1 MKELK
6 HIQLFEEHRKWVPS
20 GHKKKPIYIDSFN
33 VNPDIIIKVSK
44 TDHAHNRKER
54 HGADMIIT
62 DEEILGTVEA
72 AADDIIQAL
81 LVDEIDILQR
91 IDNRP
96 LMNVKAGEPTR
107 FIIRDL
113 KTELHMVCEINPM
126 PENYHSIEIIVV
138 TVMRE
143 GEFKV
148 LRNQL
153 IIEIPAEK
161 SAYPED
167 KDFYDDDNNALPGSY

>member
-6 HIQLFEEHRKWVPS
+6 HIKLFEEHRIWVSS
-20 GHKKKPIYIDSFN
+20 GHKNKPIYIDS
-33 VNPDIIIKVSK
+33 VDVKPEITIEVYK
-44 TDHAHNRKER
+44 TDHAHNRKGR
-54 HGADMIIT
+54 HGADRIIT
-62 DEEILGTVEA
+62 DEEILGTVGA

-81 LVDEIDILQR
+81 LVDDIDILQR

-113 KTELHMVCEINPM
+113 KTELHMVCEINPI
-126 PENYHSIEIIVV
+126 PENYHTIEIIVV
-138 TVMRE
+138 TIMRE
-143 GEFKV
+143 AEFKV

-153 IIEIPAEK
+153 IIEIPVEK

-167 KDFYDDDNNALPGSY
+167 KDFYEDDNNALPGY